1 VYVDTAT
8 DGQNWG
14 FPTYNWE
21 EMAKDNYAWWRQRL
35 AVMEKYFHAYAIL
48 YSTTCIYLYILMFSL
63 VFSRYRIDHVLGFFR
78 IWEIPQD
85 QVRGLIGRFHPV
97 QPLWRWELETRGIW
111 DLERLT
117 GACTFLRRG
126 HRVHSVLC

>member
-1 VYVDTAT
+1 LLVALAAA

-35 AVMEKYFHAYAIL
+35 AVMEKYFHAY
-48 YSTTCIYLYILMFSL
+48 
-63 VFSRYRIDHVLGFFR
+63 RIDHVLGFFR
-78 IWEIPQD
+78 IWEIPQS

-97 QPLWRWELETRGIW
+97 LPCGGGNWR
-111 DLERLT
+111 T
-117 GACTFLRRG
+117 GACGTCTGSPVGPRFLPSL
-126 HRVHSVLC
+126 HYYLLIYYLSINSTIIHSNW